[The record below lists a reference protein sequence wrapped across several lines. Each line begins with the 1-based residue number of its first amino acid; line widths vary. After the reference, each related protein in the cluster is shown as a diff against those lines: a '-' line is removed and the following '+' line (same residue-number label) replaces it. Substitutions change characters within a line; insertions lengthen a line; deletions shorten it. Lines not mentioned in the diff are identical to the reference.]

1 MSAPVVCEPLT
12 ALVPDHA
19 PLAEHAVTLLADQV
33 SVAAL
38 PALMVLG
45 VALKVTT
52 GASPAT
58 VTVADCE
65 AVPPGPVQVSAYSVV
80 LVSIPVDHVPLVATP
95 PLQPPEAVHAVT
107 FPALQLKTD
116 VPPLATV
123 VGDAVNVT
131 EGAAFTTTSADCEP
145 EPPGPLQVNV
155 KLVVAVSGSVA
166 ALPLVGRAPLH
177 PPEAAQ
183 LCAFCALHCKV
194 VAVPKTTL
202 LLVGTNV
209 TAGIAAPLPTESVGV
224 VTMDAG
230 APQAASADNA
240 AHTSAQRN
248 ICDAWQARH
257 TWEWLPH

>member
-1 MSAPVVCEPLT
+1 
-12 ALVPDHA
+12 LV
-19 PLAEHAVTLLADQV
+19 DQV

-38 PALMVLG
+38 PALTVLG

-52 GASPAT
+52 GADPAT

-65 AVPPGPVQVSAYSVV
+65 ALPPGPVQVSAYSVV

-107 FPALQLKTD
+107 FPALQVKTD

-131 EGAAFTTTSADCEP
+131 EGAGFTTTSADCEP
-145 EPPGPLQVNV
+145 EPPGPEQVNV

-166 ALPLVGRAPLH
+166 ALPLVARVPLH

-194 VAVPKTTL
+194 VAVPMTTL
-202 LLVGTNV
+202 LLAGTSV
-209 TAGIAAPLPTESVGV
+209 TAGSAALLPTEPVGV
-224 VTMDAG
+224 VWADDD

-240 AHTSAQRN
+240 ALTSAQRSMCN
-248 ICDAWQARH
+248 AWQARH
-257 TWEWLPH
+257 ACQ

>member
-12 ALVPDHA
+12 ALAPDHP

-45 VALKVTT
+45 AALKVTT
-52 GASPAT
+52 GANPAT

-65 AVPPGPVQVSAYSVV
+65 AEPPGPVQVSAYSVV
-80 LVSIPVDHVPLVATP
+80 LVSFPVDHVPLVATP

-107 FPALQLKTD
+107 FPALQLKAD

-131 EGAAFTTTSADCEP
+131 EGAAFTTTPADCEP
-145 EPPGPLQVNV
+145 
-155 KLVVAVSGSVA
+155 
-166 ALPLVGRAPLH
+166 
-177 PPEAAQ
+177 
-183 LCAFCALHCKV
+183 
-194 VAVPKTTL
+194 
-202 LLVGTNV
+202 V
-209 TAGIAAPLPTESVGV
+209 TAGIAVLLPTESVGV
-224 VTMDAG
+224 LWTDAD

-240 AHTSAQRN
+240 AYTSTQRN
-248 ICDAWQARH
+248 ICDARQARH
-257 TWEWLPH
+257 AWE